1 LLEGRKKTTQE
12 NEMSRFV
19 LYALLVF
26 LIVSMPKLA
35 ASSTIDVFIKGF
47 DDGVMTNKQK
57 DYTEAVMNAKLQ
69 AIEQAGVEV
78 KSITRVV
85 NFELQH
91 DMVESNAEAVLL
103 PGFEVIDKGYQ
114 TDGTYQ
120 VVLIGKVQTRI
131 DDFKGEEEIRS
142 EIQGQIYTV
151 ENRIAEIERI
161 FQSAKRK
168 RDRGISNRADPQQC
182 IMQKQS
188 YLNACLYRGVM
199 SERQCIDRVRP
210 QYSKCIRDKKKE
222 RQRIIED
229 YELKTVGLLQERND
243 LRMKLNEL
251 RIELTKF

>member
-1 LLEGRKKTTQE
+1 
-12 NEMSRFV
+12 
-19 LYALLVF
+19 
-26 LIVSMPKLA
+26 MPKLA
-35 ASSTIDVFIKGF
+35 ASSTIDVHIKGF

-103 PGFEVIDKGYQ
+103 PGFQIIDKGYL

-120 VVLIGKVQTRI
+120 VILIGKVQTRI
-131 DDFKGEEEIRS
+131 DDFKDEDDIRF
-142 EIQGQIYTV
+142 EIQGQIHTI

-161 FQSAKRK
+161 FRSAKRK
-168 RDRGISNRADPQQC
+168 RDRDISNKGDPQQC
-182 IMQKQS
+182 ITKKQR

-199 SERQCIDRVRP
+199 SERQCIDRVER
-210 QYSKCIRDKKKE
+210 QYNKCIHEKNRE

-229 YELKTVGLLQERND
+229 YDLKTMGLSQERND

-251 RIELTKF
+251 RIELAKF